1 MKFVVGKRITSKQT
15 CRDIR
20 IAKLQEATDL
30 YYAMLCRILTT
41 IGGGSHSEYYILV
54 VNRVILK
61 RILSKSVSSARVVLN
76 LLLYCYYCYLLG
88 K

>member
-1 MKFVVGKRITSKQT
+1 MFVVGKRITSKQT

-20 IAKLQEATDL
+20 IWELQEATDF
-30 YYAMLCRILTT
+30 YYAMLGRILTT
-41 IGGGSHSEYYILV
+41 IGGGSHSEYHILV

-61 RILSKSVSSARVVLN
+61 HILSKSVSSERVVLN

>member
-1 MKFVVGKRITSKQT
+1 MKFVVGKRITRKQT
-15 CRDIR
+15 CKDIR
-20 IAKLQEATDL
+20 IAKQQEPADV

-41 IGGGSHSEYYILV
+41 IGGGSHSEYHMLV

-61 RILSKSVSSARVVLN
+61 CILSKSVISARVVLN